1 VHNRAFLCVK
11 TLTFAFLSFFTLSCF
26 ELTFDVNMKV
36 LDKDVRLIMD
46 LVLLKDDFYILSS
59 GEKTTSRS

>member
-1 VHNRAFLCVK
+1 
-11 TLTFAFLSFFTLSCF
+11 
-26 ELTFDVNMKV
+26 LTFDVNMKV